1 MIGTKINKPLE
12 DTELYMKCA
21 MWCNENMGKIVEYD
35 DYYEVVDNNPTEEEI
50 KTVQKAHLTSELQKV
65 TAEVA
70 QLNGAS
76 MCGYSIDND
85 TFYDVIKD
93 DELVTMNEDE
103 FNAYFDELTDKRS
116 DIVKQLK
123 GL

>member
-12 DTELYMKCA
+12 DSELYMKCV

-35 DYYEVVDNNPTEEEI
+35 DCYEVVDNHPTEEEI
-50 KTVQKAHLTSELQKV
+50 KAAQKTHLTSELQKV

-76 MCGYSIDND
+76 MRAYSIDND
-85 TFYDVIKD
+85 TSYDIIKD
-93 DELVTMNEDE
+93 GELVTMNEGE
-103 FNAYFDELTDKRS
+103 FNAYFDELTDKRN

>member
-1 MIGTKINKPLE
+1 MLGTKINKPLE

-35 DYYEVVDNNPTEEEI
+35 DYYEVVDNHPTEEEL
-50 KTVQKAHLTSELQKV
+50 KAQEKAMLTKELQSI
-65 TAEVA
+65 TSDIA

-76 MCGYSIDND
+76 MCGYSVDND
-85 TFYDVIKD
+85 TSYDIVKD
-93 DELVTMNEDE
+93 GELITLNEYE
-103 FNAYFDELTDKRS
+103 FNAYFDELTDKRN